1 MIAAA
6 VRIALI
12 LLLGALLLGLP
23 RWAVGRQYAAAI
35 FSVAEAPPRP
45 VAIVFGAGLRRDGT
59 PTTVLADRV
68 RAAVDLYRRGA
79 VEWILLSGSVRRGDE
94 PASMREFA
102 LRLGAPEAALVLDR
116 GGSRTVATCERAR
129 NAFGIERALLV
140 TQRYHL
146 PRALALCNAVG
157 LRAVGAAAD
166 LHPYSLRSLLLW
178 RLREIPATAIA
189 LWEAFVFRTSPDAE
203 AATPAARESSRDEP

>member
-59 PTTVLADRV
+59 PTAGLADRGRAGVGLYPRGAGVDARVCPPAWRPRGRPRTRSGREPDGRHV
-68 RAAVDLYRRGA
+68 RAGAECVRNRACPTGHPALSPPACSRPLQRR
-79 VEWILLSGSVRRGDE
+79 R
-94 PASMREFA
+94 FA
-102 LRLGAPEAALVLDR
+102 GGGR
-116 GGSRTVATCERAR
+116 GGGSA
-129 NAFGIERALLV
+129 
-140 TQRYHL
+140 
-146 PRALALCNAVG
+146 
-157 LRAVGAAAD
+157 
-166 LHPYSLRSLLLW
+166 SL
-178 RLREIPATAIA
+178 
-189 LWEAFVFRTSPDAE
+189 
-203 AATPAARESSRDEP
+203 